1 MSKEKFNRSKPHCN
15 IGTIGHVDHGKTTLT
30 AAITKVL
37 SEKGGAQFTAY
48 DQIDK
53 APEEKERGITIS
65 TAHVEY
71 ETEKRHYAHVDC
83 PGHADYVKNMIT
95 GAAQMDGAILV
106 VNAADGPMPQTKEH
120 ILLARQVGVPAIVVF
135 LNKVDQVDDKE
146 MIDLVEEEIKE
157 LLTSYKFPGDKTP
170 IIKGSALAAVEG
182 KDDGYEYSLS
192 CGSGFSD
199 IQREE
204 YWSKRNHLVGQLVEI
219 RADAKTKSKDAVAF
233 SLRFPRFKCFRGFKA
248 GEKV

>member
-1 MSKEKFNRSKPHCN
+1 MIKDPDAMYECKRTHSWLKAKPF
-15 IGTIGHVDHGKTTLT
+15 IEVTLKVVSVEEGTGRN
-30 AAITKVL
+30 
-37 SEKGGAQFTAY
+37 KG
-48 DQIDK
+48 
-53 APEEKERGITIS
+53 RL
-65 TAHVEY
+65 
-71 ETEKRHYAHVDC
+71 
-83 PGHADYVKNMIT
+83 
-95 GAAQMDGAILV
+95 GAILV
-106 VNAADGPMPQTKEH
+106 K
-120 ILLARQVGVPAIVVF
+120 
-135 LNKVDQVDDKE
+135 
-146 MIDLVEEEIKE
+146 
-157 LLTSYKFPGDKTP
+157 
-170 IIKGSALAAVEG
+170 G